1 MKSKIKKIASAEV
14 YQECSSTVGELRE
27 DDRLAKFFEIL
38 LQNDQRQKRDGKD
51 TETQII
57 PTPYLIRLAIQVPV
71 APTGTPQQLP
81 LVTLSE
87 QEQEEFKRYR
97 FKSQL
102 PVHITGQTEGRKSN
116 VITIGGHEVILPD
129 AEFKLFLRLAVA
141 LYQSVDGF
149 VDRGQMK
156 QGGGLAN
163 EGIYFAEMLDQAAS
177 RLRCRLGPALEG
189 LKATKYIEVQR
200 KRIRLS
206 THRACVSV
214 DQEAL
219 LKHPN
224 DQIRS
229 LAAHLPNNAA
239 R

>member
-14 YQECSSTVGELRE
+14 YQECSSTVGELPE

-38 LQNDQRQKRDGKD
+38 LQIDQRQKRDGKD
-51 TETQII
+51 TEIQII
-57 PTPYLIRLAIQVPV
+57 PTPYLIRLAIQVP
-71 APTGTPQQLP
+71 AAATSIPQQLP

-102 PVHITGQTEGRKSN
+102 PIHVTGQTEGRKSN
-116 VITIGGHEVILPD
+116 VVMIGGHEVILPD
-129 AEFKLFLRLAVA
+129 ADFKLFLRLVLA
-141 LYQSVDGF
+141 LYQSADGF

-163 EGIYFAEMLDQAAS
+163 EGIYFAEMLDQAVG
-177 RLRCRLGPALEG
+177 RLRWRLGPALEG
-189 LKATKYIEVQR
+189 LKAINYIEVQR
-200 KRIRLS
+200 KKIRLS

-214 DQEAL
+214 DREAL
-219 LKHPN
+219 LKHPDN
-224 DQIRS
+224 QIRS
-229 LAAHLPNNAA
+229 LAAQLPNNAA